1 MAVMDSKIV
10 QNWNEKQQWDT
21 CHKWLDIH
29 DDKNVLPC
37 TRLCPGH
44 MIKQEAENEE
54 KWSCTNEEH
63 NEGHG

>member
-1 MAVMDSKIV
+1 MKWETTMRHAI
-10 QNWNEKQQWDT
+10 
-21 CHKWLDIH
+21 KWLDIH
-29 DDKNVLPC
+29 DKKNVLPC
-37 TRLCPGH
+37 TRLCPSH